1 MRSLPSLVLR
11 LIGSLIVLLLVGFLI
26 ALTPLSYAELP
37 DQAWLSGLYDG
48 SDDDDVIAPA
58 QVHLCAIKALS
69 LHTITV
75 VVLSIPA
82 PAPLYERVPPAPVR
96 SSSLTRA
103 PPAS

>member
-11 LIGSLIVLLLVGFLI
+11 LISLLIILLLVGLLI
-26 ALTPLSYAELP
+26 ALTPLSYTELP
-37 DQAWLSGLYDG
+37 NPTWLSGLYDG
-48 SDDDDVIAPA
+48 GDDDDVIAPA

-96 SSSLTRA
+96 SSSPTRA